1 MSTTHQNNT
10 RVAPKT
16 RTHTVLIIDDSPI
29 NLSVVMEHLRDKGYE
44 VLVATSGE
52 IGIERAAYVRPDIIL
67 LDVMLPG
74 IDGFE
79 TCRRLKANP
88 LTQKTPV
95 IFMTVLSETN
105 DKLRGFDAGAV
116 DYVAKPLQ
124 PEEVIARISTH
135 LRLYD
140 LSYSLELQNERL
152 AELSGKL
159 GEQARQLR
167 AARDELEL
175 RVAERTAELSAAN
188 AALSASEEHSRIVL
202 SSISDA
208 ILIADPAGRPVY
220 ISPNAEQVIGF
231 SSSQLFALSSL
242 SQLFGDDLYSP
253 AELDAQG
260 QIENIERAILD
271 AQGRQHILLIT
282 VKRVAISA
290 GVTLYTCREITQRK
304 ELEAQLRQA
313 QKMEAIGRLAGGVAH
328 DFNNLLTVIIGH
340 GTLLLD
346 SDGELNNPAYRQD
359 VAQILT
365 ASERAAA
372 LTRQLLAFS
381 RQQVLELHVLNLNT
395 VVEETVQMLKR
406 LIGEDVTLNTKL
418 EPALGAV
425 YADTH
430 QLQQILLNLA
440 VNARDAMPNGG
451 TLTIETMNAEL
462 DPLYARTHPGVS
474 PGPHVMLAV
483 SDTGVGMDAATRE
496 RIFEPF
502 FTTKGPGQ
510 GTGLG
515 LAMVHGIVSQ
525 SGGHIYLYSELGHGT
540 TFKIYL
546 PMVSASAESHAAP
559 VPAPAE
565 LAGSETILLVEDEIG
580 VRSLM
585 RDVLE
590 SYGYTVLD
598 APAEQAIALAQSY
611 SGPLHLLIT
620 DVVMPTLSG
629 RDLAQALISLRPTT
643 NVLYI
648 SGYTD
653 NIIASR
659 DMLPESYSFLQ
670 KPFTPEALARK
681 VRTILDRTTAHLP
694 SSAML

>member
-1 MSTTHQNNT
+1 MSAIQSTTSPPVPKA
-10 RVAPKT
+10 RV
-16 RTHTVLIIDDSPI
+16 HTVLIIDDSPI
-29 NLSVVMEHLRDKGYE
+29 NLSVIMNHLRDKGYE

-79 TCRRLKANP
+79 TCRSLKANA
-88 LTQKTPV
+88 LTQKIPV
-95 IFMTVLSETN
+95 IFMTVLNEVN

-135 LRLYD
+135 LRLSD
-140 LSYSLELQNERL
+140 LSHSLELQNDRL

-167 AARDELEL
+167 TARDELEL
-175 RVAERTAELSAAN
+175 RVAERTKDLSVAN
-188 AALSASEEHSRIVL
+188 AALSASEEHYRIVL

-208 ILIADPAGRPVY
+208 VLIADTAGRPVF
-220 ISPNAEQVIGF
+220 ISPNTEQVFGY
-231 SSSQLFALSSL
+231 SASQLMGFGSL
-242 SQLFGDDLYSP
+242 SQLFGADLYSL
-253 AELDAQG
+253 AELEAHG
-260 QIENIERAILD
+260 QIDNIERAIVD
-271 AQGRQHILLIT
+271 SQGRPHILLIS

-290 GVTLYTCREITQRK
+290 GVTLYTCREISQRK

-340 GTLLLD
+340 STLLLD
-346 SDGELNNPAYRQD
+346 SQANQD
-359 VAQILT
+359 DPEYHDDLTQILT

-372 LTRQLLAFS
+372 LTRHLLAFS

-406 LIGEDVTLNTKL
+406 LIGEDVTLSTRL
-418 EPALGAV
+418 DPALGAV
-425 YADTH
+425 QADTH

-451 TLTIETMNAEL
+451 TLTIETTNAEL
-462 DPLYARTHPGVS
+462 DPLYARSHVGVS

-483 SDTGVGMDAATRE
+483 SDTGVGMDATTRE

-502 FTTKGPGQ
+502 FTTKALGQ

-525 SGGHIYLYSELGHGT
+525 SGGHIYLYSELGYGT

-546 PMVSASAESHAAP
+546 PLVSAP
-559 VPAPAE
+559 VEALGLPALDPTS
-565 LAGSETILLVEDEIG
+565 LGGSETILLVEDEIG
-580 VRSLM
+580 VRNFM
-585 RDVLE
+585 RDVLN
-590 SYGYTVLD
+590 SHGYIILD
-598 APAEQAIALAQSY
+598 APAEQALALAQHY
-611 SGPLHLLIT
+611 REPIHLLIT
-620 DVVMPTLSG
+620 DVVMPKLSG
-629 RDLAQALISLRPTT
+629 RELAEAMLSLRPET

-659 DMLPESYSFLQ
+659 DMLPETYSFLQ
-670 KPFTPEALARK
+670 KPFTPDALARK
-681 VRTILDRTTAHLP
+681 VRMILDRAAAHLP
-694 SSAML
+694 SPTML